1 MKIDARLLIL
11 LPLILVESVWAVDE
25 AEANIAET
33 STQFLETGEYR
44 AESQAEIDAFAENYS
59 ECEQLV
65 SLKTALPIYVAPFGY
80 DPVNP
85 AVSLAA
91 FQRIHGVG
99 NAF

>member
-1 MKIDARLLIL
+1 MTIDARLLIL

-44 AESQAEIDAFAENYS
+44 AESQAEIDAFAEDCPR
-59 ECEQLV
+59 CERLI
-65 SLKTALPIYVAPFGY
+65 SLKAALPIYVALFGY
-80 DPVNP
+80 DPISPV
-85 AVSLAA
+85 VSLAA